1 MLTKRLPPLT
11 GTGTGLLLLPPFPS

>member
-11 GTGTGLLLLPPFPS
+11 GTGAGLLLLPPFPS